1 MGKSTKS
8 LEYVQHI
15 KYFLFLQLNI
25 QTEDMVNY
33 EDFSREQL
41 IARIKELEDQAGQIQ
56 EPLQKIPLCC
66 ALSSPEN
73 ISTEFQEN
81 HGTQILNALPDMLS
95 VFDYQGT
102 YVALA
107 SAEET
112 VHVGDSSANLIG
124 KNLIDILPPNEY
136 DGVKKNFDKAIST
149 GKASSAFH
157 NLYVH
162 GILEHFENRFIPLDN
177 KYILCICRNISDRVK
192 AQNELQMIKY
202 AVNNSI
208 DEIYAATPNG
218 TLIFANKQFI
228 GHYQLDRQISQYTIF
243 DVYPDINTE
252 NWQEHIEDMREKG
265 GALKY
270 NATHNLHGKIIHQE
284 ISAYLFKDSQ
294 NNEVI
299 WTFTRDITE
308 KIEQETKIHELNS
321 LMDTILNNVPA
332 YLFVKDSGN
341 DFRYLYWNKAFEHFS
356 KIPASKAIG
365 HTDNEIFP
373 NSEDAQKFQK
383 NDLEL
388 LKTRGTV
395 ELQEEYT
402 TLSGEQR
409 IVNTIKTILPL
420 KGKSPLLLGIS
431 WDITDLKKAEEALMQ
446 AKIKAEE
453 SDKLKSAFL
462 ANMSHEIR
470 TPLNAIVGFSKLLAD
485 TENEEERQQFYDIV
499 DKNSD
504 LLLQLINDILD
515 LSKIEAGILEFTRHP
530 VNLTELCQGLFNTHL
545 ARMPKNVKLI
555 YEKPD
560 NEFIILSDSNRI
572 AQVISNLL
580 TNAQK
585 FTKNGEIRFGFQQEG
600 DNIRFFVKDTG
611 IGIPKVN
618 HDKIFNRFVK
628 LNNFIQGTGLG
639 LPICDMIVRNLGGKI
654 WVESE
659 ENKGS
664 LFQFIIPVTL
674 VYSSRQ
680 PQTTGKTTIP
690 IEKNGQGKTIL
701 VAEDVDSN
709 YLLLK
714 TLIGKEYNLHRANNG
729 YEAVELSKTISPDLI
744 LMDIKMPEMDGLEAT
759 QAIRRYSKSI
769 PIIALTA
776 FAFENDKEA
785 ALVAGCNDFLTKPF
799 TKAALINLLKKYI

>member
-1 MGKSTKS
+1 MK
-8 LEYVQHI
+8 
-15 KYFLFLQLNI
+15 
-25 QTEDMVNY
+25 DMDNY
-33 EDFSREQL
+33 EDFSKEQL
-41 IARIKELEDQAGQIQ
+41 IARIRELENKTGQSQ
-56 EPLQKIPLCC
+56 DSSREIPLCC
-66 ALSSPEN
+66 PLSGSMD

-124 KNLIDILPPNEY
+124 KNLIDILPPDAY
-136 DGVKKNFDKAIST
+136 HGVKKNFDKAIST

-157 NLYVH
+157 DLYVH

-177 KYILCICRNISDRVK
+177 KYILCICRNISDTVK
-192 AQNELQMIKY
+192 AQNELQMIKH

-208 DEIYAATPNG
+208 DEIYAVTLDGA
-218 TLIFANKQFI
+218 LIFANKQFT
-228 GHYQLDRQISQYTIF
+228 GHYRIKKQISQYTIF
-243 DVYPDINTE
+243 DIYPDIDQT
-252 NWQEHIEDMREKG
+252 NWKEHIQDIRQKG
-265 GALKY
+265 GTRKY
-270 NATHNLHGKIIHQE
+270 NAVHTDLLGKTIHQE

-299 WTFTRDITE
+299 WTFARDITE
-308 KIEQETKIHELNS
+308 KIEQETKIQDLNS

-332 YLFVKDSGN
+332 YLFVKDTGN
-341 DFRYLYWNKAFEHFS
+341 DFRYLYWNKAFEYFS
-356 KIPASKAIG
+356 KIPASRAIG

-373 NSEDAQKFQK
+373 NPEDARKFQK
-383 NDLEL
+383 DDQEL
-388 LKTRGTV
+388 VRTRGTL
-395 ELQEEYT
+395 EIQEDYT
-402 TLSGEQR
+402 NLSGEQR
-409 IVNTIKTILPL
+409 IVNTIKTVLPL
-420 KGKSPLLLGIS
+420 KGKAPLLLGIS
-431 WDITDLKKAEEALMQ
+431 WDITDLKKAEQALVQ

-485 TENEEERQQFYDIV
+485 TDDEEERQQFYDIV

-515 LSKIEAGILEFTRHP
+515 LSKIEAGILEFTQHP
-530 VNLTELCQGLFNTHL
+530 VNLTELCQGLFDIHL
-545 ARMPKNVKLI
+545 TRMPQNVELI
-555 YEKPD
+555 YEKVD
-560 NEFIILSDSNRI
+560 KELSILSDGNRI

-585 FTKNGEIRFGFQQEG
+585 FTLSGEIRFGFRQED
-600 DNIRFFVKDTG
+600 DNILFFVKDTG
-611 IGIPKVN
+611 IGIPKAN
-618 HDKIFNRFVK
+618 IDKIFSRFVK
-628 LNNFIQGTGLG
+628 LNSFVQGTGLG
-639 LPICDMIVRNLGGKI
+639 LPICDMIVHNLGGRI
-654 WVESE
+654 WVESV

-664 LFQFIIPVTL
+664 LFQFTIPAKFV
-674 VYSSRQ
+674 SSSGQSTRNTI
-680 PQTTGKTTIP
+680 TTP
-690 IEKNGQGKTIL
+690 IEKNGRHKKIL

-714 TLIGKEYNLHRANNG
+714 TLIGKEYSLHWAQNG
-729 YEAVELSKTISPDLI
+729 QEAVDMFKTLSPDLI

-759 QAIRRYSKSI
+759 TIIRRQSKNI

-776 FAFENDKEA
+776 FAFESDKEA
-785 ALVAGCNDFLTKPF
+785 AFKAGCNDFLSKPF
-799 TKAALINLLKKYI
+799 SSTALMNLLKKYS